1 VARALIAVLTVAA
14 ALAGCGGDDSTETA
28 APPAATDTPTATAT
42 PSATPTE
49 TAQPLPSV
57 SPEDEP
63 GGQGDEQPIRIPAE
77 FTFAEGGAVKPTQV
91 AVPAFFTI
99 ELIVHNQTSQPID
112 VRFAGEQVMTVEPGG
127 TGDKE
132 VKGRKKGSWVLDA
145 GAAGQA
151 LVVTGAKPGP

>member
-1 VARALIAVLTVAA
+1 VVVGAA
-14 ALAGCGGDDSTETA
+14 ALGGCGGDDSTETS

-49 TAQPLPSV
+49 TAQSLPSV

-63 GGQGDEQPIRIPAE
+63 GGQGDEAAIRVPAE
-77 FTFAEGGAVKPTQV
+77 FTFADGGAVKPTQV

-99 ELIVHNQTSQPID
+99 ELIVHNKTSQPID
-112 VRFAGEQVMTVEPGG
+112 VTFAGDKVMTVEPGG
-127 TGDKE
+127 TGDKQVE
-132 VKGRKKGSWVLDA
+132 GRKKGTWLLDA